1 MTALLIIGLAWLAVT
16 AVMCVL
22 IGRAIRNADAHDEE
36 QAEREAA
43 TQNRRRFPR

>member
-22 IGRAIRNADAHDEE
+22 IGRAIRNADAHDE
-36 QAEREAA
+36 QRAEREAA
-43 TQNRRRFPR
+43 MRNRRRFPG